1 MKCVAHWT
9 NQHFDHCNSSVEQM
23 MGVIIDLF
31 VAGTETTGNS
41 LGFALVYMIHHPDVQ
56 TKVQEE
62 IDAVLH
68 GNPPSLA
75 DVGR

>member
-1 MKCVAHWT
+1 MSHIGLIST
-9 NQHFDHCNSSVEQM
+9 FHSSVEQM

>member
-1 MKCVAHWT
+1 
-9 NQHFDHCNSSVEQM
+9 